1 MKKLIV
7 FFTVLFFTDIATA
20 QIDHEALP
28 DANAQMSLQVNSNTI
43 YGKLIDKG
51 TGKPVE
57 AASVQ
62 LYHLVAKKKT
72 DTLYDGML
80 SKQNGEFRFKRLPK
94 FKTYRLVV
102 TALGYETL
110 DKTISIVDKEDEKPN
125 NNFEMDLGNLVLE
138 TSFKQLSTV
147 IISSVKPALEMGIDR
162 KIFNVDK
169 SLISTGGTAV
179 DIMKSIPSVSVDI
192 EGNVELRSSTPQIF
206 IDGRPTILTLDQIPA
221 DHIDKIELITN
232 PSAKFDAA
240 SSGGI
245 INIVL
250 KKNKRIGLNGALTLS
265 GGTPSLLSGNLNLN
279 LRQGKFNFFVS
290 AGHNQSGGVA
300 KGRTLRQNKTNGV
313 ITDYFNQSSHNNRN
327 KNFNSIRFGTDI
339 FIDNRNTVSISEN
352 IVKGRF
358 DNNEIQN
365 QDYLDNN
372 MILQRYG
379 VRTTDGKFGFDR
391 NNTRANYKHTFPKD
405 GQELTADLSYNY
417 GTRSSKSG
425 ILNEFYNPG
434 GNVYQP
440 PSIVNNDGA
449 TTEKEITVQ
458 VDYTNPISEKSKI
471 ETGLRSYHNNFNSYY
486 NAYADNNGQPIKL
499 PLSNNYIYKDMI
511 NAAYFTYSHK
521 ATDFSYQLGL
531 RAEYSKFDGELVDS
545 AYKFGYEYPNKE
557 SSIWTALF
565 PSLFLTHKLDTDDEI
580 QFNFSRRIRRPRF
593 WELNPF
599 IDINDPANLQQGN
612 PQLKPEFI
620 NSFELNYSK
629 NYKGGNFLAV
639 LYFKNNPKDITN
651 YSDTITAAQYQL
663 LNNAAIDPNALLN
676 TYINASTTN
685 RYGAEFT
692 LQHKIG
698 NNFDI
703 TPTFNLQYRTV
714 NAVVKNLDLSNK
726 GFNWEAKLITNYK
739 IDSVSSSLFSN
750 LGFQLVADYES
761 PKVIP
766 QGRRIAEFDV
776 DFAIK
781 KDFMKNKKASLTFA
795 VSDVFNTRRWG
806 AIYDTERFYQDAYRR
821 WNVRNFRVSFSYKF
835 GDTNFSLFNRGSK
848 GGGGDD
854 D

>member
-1 MKKLIV
+1 MKSSIL
-7 FFTVLFFTDIATA
+7 FFTVIFFTNIVTA
-20 QIDHEALP
+20 QVDHEALP
-28 DANAQMSLQVNSNTI
+28 DANAQMSLLVTSNTI

-62 LYHLVAKKKT
+62 LYRPVAKKKS
-72 DTLYDGML
+72 DSLYDGML
-80 SKQNGEFRFKRLPK
+80 SKPNGEFRFKRLPK
-94 FKTYRLVV
+94 SKTYRIVV
-102 TALGYETL
+102 SALGYETL
-110 DKTISIVDKEDEKPN
+110 DKTISIESSEDEKPN
-125 NNFEMDLGNLVLE
+125 NNFEMDLGNLILQ

-169 SLISTGGTAV
+169 SLISTGGTAI

-192 EGNVELRSSTPQIF
+192 EGNVELRNSTPQIF

-250 KKNKRIGLNGALTLS
+250 KKNKRIGLNGVLSLS
-265 GGTPSLLSGNLNLN
+265 GGTPSLFSGNLNLN

-290 AGHNQSGGVA
+290 AGHNQSGGNA

-313 ITDYFNQSSHNNRN
+313 ITDYFNQYSNNYRT

-339 FIDNRNTVSISEN
+339 FIDNRNTVSVSEN

-358 DNNEIQN
+358 LNNETQN
-365 QDYLDNN
+365 QEYLDDNQV
-372 MILQRYG
+372 LERYG

-391 NNTRANYKHTFPKD
+391 SNTRVNYKHSFPKD
-405 GQELTADLSYNY
+405 GQELTADVSYNY
-417 GTRSSKSG
+417 GTRSSNSG

-434 GNVYQP
+434 GSTYQP

-449 TTEKEITVQ
+449 TSEKEITVQ

-471 ETGLRSYHNNFNSYY
+471 ETGLRSFHNNFNSYY
-486 NAYADNNGQPIKL
+486 NAYVDNNGRQIKL
-499 PLSNNYIYKDMI
+499 PLSNNYIYENMI

-521 ATDFSYQLGL
+521 VEDFSYQLGL

-557 SSIWTALF
+557 SSIWDALF
-565 PSLFLTHKLDTDDEI
+565 PSLFLTHKISTDDEL
-580 QFNFSRRIRRPRF
+580 QLNFSRRIRRPRF

-620 NSFELNYSK
+620 NSFEFNYSK

-639 LYFKNNPKDITN
+639 LYFRNNPKDITQ
-651 YSDTITAAQYQL
+651 YSDTITAAQFQL

-676 TYINASTTN
+676 TFINASTTN

-698 NNFDI
+698 TNFDI

-726 GFNWEAKLITNYK
+726 GFN
-739 IDSVSSSLFSN
+739 
-750 LGFQLVADYES
+750 
-761 PKVIP
+761 
-766 QGRRIAEFDV
+766 
-776 DFAIK
+776 
-781 KDFMKNKKASLTFA
+781 
-795 VSDVFNTRRWG
+795 
-806 AIYDTERFYQDAYRR
+806 
-821 WNVRNFRVSFSYKF
+821 
-835 GDTNFSLFNRGSK
+835 
-848 GGGGDD
+848 
-854 D
+854 